1 MNLGMK
7 CVLCETLVELQD
19 FCYGC
24 EAYICQEC
32 NDTYP
37 DVPGSKHKPTDHL
50 KLKSALAD
58 LKKAQDVV
66 DSIINGK

>member
-1 MNLGMK
+1 MK
-7 CVLCETLVELQD
+7 CVLCEPPVEEQD

-37 DVPGSKHKPTDHL
+37 DVPGGKHKPIDHL
-50 KLKSALAD
+50 KLKSALSD
-58 LKKAQDVV
+58 LKKAQAVI
-66 DSIINGK
+66 DSITK